1 LLPIFE
7 SVLRMFNAAVLRD
20 GNLIKKLP
28 LPEAAGV
35 GAATFGAGQPGFG
48 VSIVPLHYV
57 SAATIAKT
65 AENFLSRPGAVRVDQ
80 ARHVLPIQDT
90 AAERE
95 AALSVITTLDV
106 EWMRNQSV
114 GL

>member
-65 AENFLSRPGAVRVDQ
+65 AENFLSRPGAVRVD
-80 ARHVLPIQDT
+80 
-90 AAERE
+90 RE